1 MSDKEDFVAMA
12 EPVDKTDKA
21 ISADKMDGTSRA
33 ALSLQELKDKLRD
46 LEDKMKTKTKKHSEA
61 VLKYY
66 KSRAEKDEVF
76 REKERARHRKKYEAN
91 KESSIQRLKV
101 WRVENPVKVKE
112 YNRIHAQ
119 KLKERLAADPEFRKE
134 HLEKSRV
141 AREKFKAKRQAELEE
156 IKRKIAEATQ
166 TNDV

>member
-1 MSDKEDFVAMA
+1 MLPTDMADKV
-12 EPVDKTDKA
+12 EPVDTID
-21 ISADKMDGTSRA
+21 TV
-33 ALSLQELKDKLRD
+33 QELKDKLQAI
-46 LEDKMKTKTKKHSEA
+46 EDNIKEKQKIHSET

-66 KSRAEKDEVF
+66 KARAEQYEAF
-76 REKERARHRKKYEAN
+76 REKEKARHRKKYEAN

-101 WRVENPVKVKE
+101 WRIENPEKVKE
-112 YNRIHAQ
+112 YTRIHAQ
-119 KLKERLAADPEFRKE
+119 KLKERLATDPEFRNE